1 MADLYNMAP
10 DLSLF
15 LAVVSVGLS
24 GDPVTGTWSIGSG
37 FTPTLPLT
45 SAGGLVSTHNKYEG
59 DASFGRVRCL
69 NSNLTKFQDDS

>member
-1 MADLYNMAP
+1 MAP

-15 LAVVSVGLS
+15 LAVVSVALS

-59 DASFGRVRCL
+59 DASFGRVSPL
-69 NSNLTKFQDDS
+69 PLHSVDLQS

>member
-1 MADLYNMAP
+1 MAELYNMAP
-10 DLSLF
+10 DLSFF

-37 FTPTLPLT
+37 FTPALPLT

-59 DASFGRVRCL
+59 DASFGRVSPPPLDLTAC
-69 NSNLTKFQDDS
+69 NSRS